1 MSSDRDAKPVLIVE
15 EELIDCAGLSVTQD
29 DALPT
34 NSFSA
39 ACNSRRMFMARSS
52 PVLEALMSLAF
63 SHLGALVP
71 ARAVQR
77 TKSRICHLV
86 VPATQL

>member
-1 MSSDRDAKPVLIVE
+1 VLIVE
-15 EELIDCAGLSVTQD
+15 EELIVCRPFRHSGRPP
-29 DALPT
+29 LPT

-77 TKSRICHLV
+77 VKPRICHLG